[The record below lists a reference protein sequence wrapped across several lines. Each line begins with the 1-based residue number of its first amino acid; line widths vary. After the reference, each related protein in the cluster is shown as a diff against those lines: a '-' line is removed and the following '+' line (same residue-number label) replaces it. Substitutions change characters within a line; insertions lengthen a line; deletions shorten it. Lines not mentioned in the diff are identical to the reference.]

1 MINKTLIIF
10 DLDQT
15 ITNIDTFKTITKM
28 LLTPEE
34 TEEIIKKCKIPEL
47 NWIPIQ
53 NLLYEYAYK
62 HGKDHLSI
70 KNALESIPLTNGMKE
85 LFEYLRQNL
94 SKFELII
101 LSSGNKI
108 SIEYLLAY
116 NKIIDI
122 FKVILTNLSYVNE
135 KGIIKVSQSN
145 KHNCK
150 TCNACQCKKVEL
162 NEYFKKNPKQNYDK
176 IIWICDGKNDI
187 CLCESLESKDYVFPR
202 KDYDLYKEL
211 YIKNF
216 KDKIKCKIISWKDGF
231 DIINEL
237 KKLN

>member
-1 MINKTLIIF
+1 MNMHINTERIIY
-10 DLDQT
+10 LL
-15 ITNIDTFKTITKM
+15 KM
-28 LLTPEE
+28 
-34 TEEIIKKCKIPEL
+34 
-47 NWIPIQ
+47 Q
-53 NLLYEYAYK
+53 
-62 HGKDHLSI
+62 
-70 KNALESIPLTNGMKE
+70 ESIPLTNGMKE
-85 LFEYLRQNL
+85 LFDFLKQNL
-94 SKFELII
+94 NKYELII

-108 SIEYLLAY
+108 SIEYLLTY
-116 NKIIDI
+116 NNIIDI
-122 FKVILTNLSYVNE
+122 FKAILTNPSYINE

-145 KHNCK
+145 KHDCK
-150 TCNACQCKKVEL
+150 TCNACQCKKIEL

-187 CLCESLESKDYVFPR
+187 CLCESLENKDYVFPR

>member
-15 ITNIDTFKTITKM
+15 ITNIDTFKTITSM

-34 TEEIIKKCKIPEL
+34 TSEIIKKCKNPEI

-70 KNALESIPLTNGMKE
+70 KKALEYKE
-85 LFEYLRQNL
+85 LFDFLKQNL
-94 SKFELII
+94 NKYELII

-108 SIEYLLAY
+108 SIEYLLTY
-116 NKIIDI
+116 NNIIDI
-122 FKVILTNLSYVNE
+122 FKAILTNPSYINE

-145 KHNCK
+145 KHDCK
-150 TCNACQCKKVEL
+150 TCNACQCKKIEL

-187 CLCESLESKDYVFPR
+187 CLCECLENKDYVFPR
-202 KDYDLYKEL
+202 KDYDLYKEI

-216 KDKIKCKIISWKDGF
+216 KEKIRCKIISWKDGF

>member
-1 MINKTLIIF
+1 MFNKTLIIF

-15 ITNIDTFKTITKM
+15 ITNVDTFKTITKM

-34 TEEIIKKCKIPEL
+34 TEEIKKISKIPEI

-53 NLLYEYAYK
+53 NKLYEYAYK

-122 FKVILTNLSYVNE
+122 FKVILTNPSYVNE

-187 CLCESLESKDYVFPR
+187 CLCESLENKDYVFPR
-202 KDYDLYKEL
+202 KDYELYKEL

>member
-1 MINKTLIIF
+1 MFNKTLIIF

-15 ITNIDTFKTITKM
+15 ITNVDTFKTITKM

-34 TEEIIKKCKIPEL
+34 TEEIKNISKIPEI

-53 NLLYEYAYK
+53 NKLYEYAYK

-122 FKVILTNLSYVNE
+122 FKVILTNPSYVNE

-187 CLCESLESKDYVFPR
+187 CLCESLENKDYVFPR
-202 KDYDLYKEL
+202 KDYELYKEL

>member
-15 ITNIDTFKTITKM
+15 ITNVDTFKTITKM

-34 TEEIIKKCKIPEL
+34 TEEIKNISKIPEI
-47 NWIPIQ
+47 NWIPIL
-53 NLLYEYAYK
+53 NKLYEYAYK

-116 NKIIDI
+116 NKIIDL
-122 FKVILTNLSYVNE
+122 FKVILTNPSYVNE

>member
-1 MINKTLIIF
+1 MFNKTLIIF

-15 ITNIDTFKTITKM
+15 ITNVDTFKTITKM

-34 TEEIIKKCKIPEL
+34 TEEIKNISKIPEI

-53 NLLYEYAYK
+53 NKLYEYAYK

-122 FKVILTNLSYVNE
+122 FKVILTNPSYVNE

-162 NEYFKKNPKQNYDK
+162 NEYFKKNPKKNYDK

-187 CLCESLESKDYVFPR
+187 CLCESLENKDYVFPR
-202 KDYDLYKEL
+202 KDYELYKEL

>member
-1 MINKTLIIF
+1 MFNKTLIIF

-15 ITNIDTFKTITKM
+15 ITNVDTFKTITKM

-34 TEEIIKKCKIPEL
+34 TEEIKNISKIPEI

-53 NLLYEYAYK
+53 NKLYEYAYK

-122 FKVILTNLSYVNE
+122 FKVILTNPSYVNE

-187 CLCESLESKDYVFPR
+187 CLCESLENKDYVFPR

-211 YIKNF
+211 YNKNF